1 MIANASINGSRS
13 GNGKSLWSINKLK
26 VNITHVT
33 RLVLNLFISQDKIM
47 IRQTETQRILQEMLL
62 DITVD

>member
-1 MIANASINGSRS
+1 MITSGSSTRPSS
-13 GNGKSLWSINKLK
+13 GKPFNSINKLK
-26 VNITHVT
+26 MNITHVS
-33 RLVLNLFISQDKIM
+33 RLVLNLFISQDKTV